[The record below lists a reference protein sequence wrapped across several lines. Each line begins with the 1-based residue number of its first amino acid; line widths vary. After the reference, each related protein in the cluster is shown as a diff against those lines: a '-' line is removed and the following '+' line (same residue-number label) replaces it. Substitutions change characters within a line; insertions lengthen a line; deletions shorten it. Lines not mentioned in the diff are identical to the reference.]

1 MVAVVEGVVGDDG
14 RVVDAARVHW
24 GVKGEEVDGGEVG
37 DGRGGGDAT
46 AATTKAQVVTRVVY

>member
-1 MVAVVEGVVGDDG
+1 MEGVVGDDG

-24 GVKGEEVDGGEVG
+24 GVIDEEVDGGEVG

>member
-1 MVAVVEGVVGDDG
+1 MEGVVGDDG